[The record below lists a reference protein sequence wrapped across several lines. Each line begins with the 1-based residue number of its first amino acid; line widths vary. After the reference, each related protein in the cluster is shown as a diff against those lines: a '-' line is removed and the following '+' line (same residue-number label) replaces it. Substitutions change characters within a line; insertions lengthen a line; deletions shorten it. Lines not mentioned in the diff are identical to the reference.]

1 MSEVEYTIVV
11 YTDGSCMPNPGK
23 GGWAFVALDKDGEE
37 VEIFGGDK
45 KTTNNIMEMTAVM
58 EALRY
63 FWFETNFRIFSDSQ
77 YVINCAQGK
86 WKRKKN
92 QELWKEFDTLA
103 NGKNIEWVW
112 IRGHSGNPYNERVD
126 RLAKEGVNFM

>member
-63 FWFETNFRIFSDSQ
+63 FWFEKNFRIFSDSQ

>member
-37 VEIFGGDK
+37 VEIFGGEK
-45 KTTNNIMEMTAVM
+45 KTTNNIMEMAAVM

-63 FWFETNFRIFSDSQ
+63 FWFEKNFRIFSDSQ